1 MNIRDL
7 DIAQMLPFLED
18 EELNSIARQAINTEK
33 NQGQVDIELLKK
45 IVPFMETSEVDELLY
60 ELLEKNIPIESFAP
74 FASEYFFQTLVDMFL
89 AGEADHVDMNKLYPF
104 MSEKEIKRLF
114 AAVIKQRALDRAEAE
129 TILVEQSSEN
139 VEKQEETAEQEAD
152 ISEQSAKKAANKDD
166 IDLDYYQYLKEHND
180 EFVEKIEAKVKQRLL
195 THFFGRDKEISDEVR
210 EQFESTIDNL

>member
-1 MNIRDL
+1 
-7 DIAQMLPFLED
+7 
-18 EELNSIARQAINTEK
+18 
-33 NQGQVDIELLKK
+33 
-45 IVPFMETSEVDELLY
+45 METSEVDELLY
-60 ELLEKNIPIESFAP
+60 ELLEKKIPIESFAP
-74 FASEYFFQTLVDMFL
+74 FASKYFFKTLVDTFL
-89 AGEADHVDMNKLYPF
+89 AGEADYVDMNKLYPF

-129 TILVEQSSEN
+129 TILVEQNSEN

-152 ISEQSAKKAANKDD
+152 TSEQSAKKTADRDD

>member
-1 MNIRDL
+1 
-7 DIAQMLPFLED
+7 
-18 EELNSIARQAINTEK
+18 
-33 NQGQVDIELLKK
+33 
-45 IVPFMETSEVDELLY
+45 METSEVDELLY

-74 FASEYFFQTLVDMFL
+74 FASKYFFQTLVDMFL
-89 AGEADHVDMNKLYPF
+89 AGKADHVDMNKLYPF